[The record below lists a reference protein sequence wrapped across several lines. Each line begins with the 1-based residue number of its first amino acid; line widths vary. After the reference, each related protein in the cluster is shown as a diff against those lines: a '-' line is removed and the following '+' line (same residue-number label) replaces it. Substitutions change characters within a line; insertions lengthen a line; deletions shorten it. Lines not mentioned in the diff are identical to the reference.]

1 VVEICGGFQNISW
14 FNPVNPVE
22 KNLYKLMAIKNFA
35 EIIFRGISQIFLL
48 NNVITGIMFLAGA
61 FYNSWSIGTG
71 GIIGVLTGTFT
82 ALILKYN
89 RSDINN
95 GLYGY
100 NGALVGLAT
109 VYFFELHIP
118 SVIAL
123 FFGAILSSII
133 MHCMTRRKLPPFT
146 APFIISTWIVM
157 AIILTLH
164 IIPLQSAQL
173 PNASNLEIIPA
184 LSRGIGQVM
193 FQENIITSIILFI
206 GILVSSRISA
216 LYALLGTGI
225 GVVVAFMCSFPLSMI
240 TAGLFSFNGVLCGI
254 ALSGKKWHHV
264 ILAIA
269 SIVVSVF
276 IMFGMSRLGIIT
288 LTAPFVISTWLIL
301 LLSNALRSRLRSAT

>member
-1 VVEICGGFQNISW
+1 MSIR
-14 FNPVNPVE
+14 
-22 KNLYKLMAIKNFA
+22 NFA
-35 EIIFRGISQIFLL
+35 EILLRGISQIFLL
-48 NNVITGIMFLAGA
+48 NNVITGILFLTGA
-61 FYNSWSIGTG
+61 FYNSWPIGTG
-71 GIIGVLTGTFT
+71 GVIGVLTGTVT
-82 ALILKYN
+82 ALILKYK
-89 RSDINN
+89 RGDINH

-109 VYFFELHIP
+109 VYFFGFSMP

-123 FFGAILSSII
+123 FFGAVLSSII
-133 MHCMTRRKLPPFT
+133 MNFMTKWKVPPFT

-173 PNASNLEIIPA
+173 SNANNLEIIPA

-193 FQENIITSIILFI
+193 FQENIIIGIILFI
-206 GILVSSRISA
+206 GILVCSRISA

-225 GVVVAFMCSFPLSMI
+225 GVIVACVCSFPLSMI
-240 TAGLFSFNGVLCGI
+240 TAGLFGFNGVLCGI
-254 ALSGKKWHHV
+254 ALSGKKWHHG

-276 IMFGMSRLGIIT
+276 VMFGMSRLGIIT
-288 LTAPFVISTWLIL
+288 LTAPFVISAWLVL
-301 LLSNALRSRLRSAT
+301 LVSNALRYRLRSAT

>member
-1 VVEICGGFQNISW
+1 
-14 FNPVNPVE
+14 
-22 KNLYKLMAIKNFA
+22 MAIKNFA

-48 NNVITGIMFLAGA
+48 NNVITGILFLAGA
-61 FYNSWSIGTG
+61 FYNSWPIGIG
-71 GIIGVLTGTFT
+71 AIIGVLTGTLT
-82 ALILKYN
+82 ALLFKYK
-89 RSDINN
+89 RDDINQ

-100 NGALVGLAT
+100 NGSLVGLTT
-109 VYFFELHIP
+109 VYFFGFNMP

-133 MHCMTRRKLPPFT
+133 MNCMTRWKVPPFT

-157 AIILTLH
+157 AIILILH
-164 IIPLQSAQL
+164 IIPLQFVQL

-193 FQENIITSIILFI
+193 FQENVFTGIILFI
-206 GILVSSRISA
+206 GILVCSRISA

-225 GVVVAFMCSFPLSMI
+225 GVVVAFVCSFPLSMI
-240 TAGLFSFNGVLCGI
+240 NIGLFGFNGVLCGI
-254 ALSGKKWHHV
+254 ALSDKKWHRG

-276 IMFGMSRLGIIT
+276 VMVGMSRLGIIT
-288 LTAPFVISTWLIL
+288 LTAPFVISTWLVL
-301 LLSNALRSRLRSAT
+301 LLSNALRYRLRSAT